1 MQVYKNTPKD
11 FHKSFM
17 KAVEQLEHQDDKR
30 ADIRSVLGNI
40 GIGCMTT
47 AAAFVFA
54 MVLCAMN
61 PVKAAG
67 IPIIGDLFSLVQDYF
82 GFGKLP
88 EEETHDLLSESI
100 DELESTKAEAE
111 ENGESIVDEQEYVVT
126 DQGFTVQV
134 EQYYASNQALF
145 LGIRLYAENGF
156 GKVDDR
162 TIVQLLTTE
171 NYSFREGDPK
181 KGEGILDGTFLDD
194 HTYAGVFRIAYEEI
208 GRNLLNYSKAVS
220 QAEEKGEPLN
230 GIKVEDYLEYY
241 EIPGEFDLQLFV
253 DKIVIYSAESGKQR
267 YEGNWEIPGTLH
279 IEQSEAGVQVVS
291 VNDVN
296 ELGFGLS
303 HIEFSPVEMTIHPIE
318 PADHLGFAVV
328 LDRDGR
334 MVRFGGENCYELAL
348 DGHNI
353 SEITVYI
360 CDYDQYMDEIKRYAI
375 HEEDAEIFETMLEE
389 NYLYKKALKLDS
401 EFDAN

>member
-17 KAVEQLEHQDDKR
+17 KAVDQLEHQDTR
-30 ADIRSVLGNI
+30 RTNIWSVLGNI
-40 GIGCMTT
+40 GIGCT
-47 AAAFVFA
+47 ATVVAFVFA

-100 DELESTKAEAE
+100 EEQESSPIE
-111 ENGESIVDEQEYVVT
+111 ENGESVADEYKYVVS

-171 NYSFREGDPK
+171 KYSFREGDPK
-181 KGEGILDGTFLDD
+181 GGEGILDGTFLDD
-194 HTYAGVFRIAYEEI
+194 HTYAGVLRIAYEEI
-208 GRNLLNYSKAVS
+208 SRNLLNYGEAVS
-220 QAEEKGEPLN
+220 QAEEKGEPMD
-230 GIKVEDYLEYY
+230 GIQVEDYLEYY
-241 EIPGEFDLQLFV
+241 EIPKEFDLQLSV
-253 DKIVIYSAESGKQR
+253 DKIFIYSAGSGKQR
-267 YEGNWEIPGTLH
+267 YEGNWEIPGTIH
-279 IEQSEAGVQVVS
+279 IEQSEAGMQVVC

-334 MVRFGGENCYELAL
+334 MVRYGGENCYELAL
-348 DGHNI
+348 DGHDI
-353 SEITVYI
+353 SEITIYI

-375 HEEDAEIFETMLEE
+375 HEEDAKIFETMLEE
-389 NYLYKKALKLDS
+389 NYLYKKVLQLNS
-401 EFDAN
+401 EFDEN

>member
-17 KAVEQLEHQDDKR
+17 KAVDQLEHQDAR
-30 ADIRSVLGNI
+30 RTNIWSVLGNI
-40 GIGCMTT
+40 GIGCT
-47 AAAFVFA
+47 ATVAAFVFA

-100 DELESTKAEAE
+100 EEQEPSPIE
-111 ENGESIVDEQEYVVT
+111 ENGESAADECKYVVS

-145 LGIRLYAENGF
+145 LGIRLFAENGF
-156 GKVDDR
+156 GKADDR

-171 NYSFREGDPK
+171 NYSFRAGDPN

-208 GRNLLNYSKAVS
+208 SRNLLNYGEAVS
-220 QAEEKGEPLN
+220 QAEEKGEPMDC
-230 GIKVEDYLEYY
+230 IQVEDYLEYY
-241 EIPGEFDLQLFV
+241 EIPREFDLQLSV
-253 DKIVIYSAESGKQR
+253 DKIFIYSAESGKQR
-267 YEGNWEIPGTLH
+267 YEGNWEIPGTIH

-318 PADHLGFAVV
+318 PVDHLGFAVV

-334 MVRFGGENCYELAL
+334 MVRYGGENCYELAL
-348 DGHNI
+348 DGHDI
-353 SEITVYI
+353 SEITVYV

-375 HEEDAEIFETMLEE
+375 HEDDAKIFETMLEE
-389 NYLYKKALKLDS
+389 NYLYKKVLQLNS
-401 EFDAN
+401 EFDEN